1 MGGSRQQVSFG
12 FIPLCFFEP
21 ESLWSDV
28 HQFTSDA
35 VLE

>member
-1 MGGSRQQVSFG
+1 MGGSRQQLSFG
-12 FIPLCFFEP
+12 FIPLYFFRT
-21 ESLWSDV
+21 ESLWRDV